1 MGGKKLIRFKPRTM
15 ESPTFLLLPR
25 SRIYHAAREYDP
37 ATNVYPWK
45 IRKKRHSASRHLV
58 SRFDRSKMEGGG
70 RRNIEHIG

>member
-1 MGGKKLIRFKPRTM
+1 MELSVGGKKLIRFKPRTM

-45 IRKKRHSASRHLV
+45 IRKKRHLV

-70 RRNIEHIG
+70 GRRNIEHIG

>member
-15 ESPTFLLLPR
+15 ESPTSHLPC

-70 RRNIEHIG
+70 GRRNIEHIG